1 MCCDLVIAMTSQG
14 LEPWCTPVHTS
25 RCAMSKQSVW
35 LRCVV
40 STTPPGQEPMPVV
53 AVYRLLRKRCAY
65 EVVEVLSQR
74 RSASGSVREWLMVED
89 RDSPPP

>member
-1 MCCDLVIAMTSQG
+1 LSGAAMPSQG
-14 LEPWCTPVHTS
+14 LEPWCTPMHTGLCLEHTCMPPEARRLS
-25 RCAMSKQSVW
+25 
-35 LRCVV
+35 V

-74 RSASGSVREWLMVED
+74 RSASGSVGVTD
-89 RDSPPP
+89 G